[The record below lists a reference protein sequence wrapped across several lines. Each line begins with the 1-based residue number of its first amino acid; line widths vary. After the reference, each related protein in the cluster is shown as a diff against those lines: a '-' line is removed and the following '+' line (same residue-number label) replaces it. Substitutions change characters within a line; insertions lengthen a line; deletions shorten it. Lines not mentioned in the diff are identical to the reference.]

1 MGKSQCKLN
10 LNLIFR
16 RFPGLKFKKISVK
29 MKCFGAV
36 ENQEDSEEFPRI
48 RASIA
53 QGARSRLYSSSMTN
67 AETCLTTEAQLS
79 RADSA

>member
-29 MKCFGAV
+29 IKCFGAV
-36 ENQEDSEEFPRI
+36 ENQEDSEEFPRMNE
-48 RASIA
+48 SVTVT
-53 QGARSRLYSSSMTN
+53 G
-67 AETCLTTEAQLS
+67 TTPYFGYTFQEGKILRQ
-79 RADSA
+79 